1 MPSVPVTGTGSV
13 LTRASTGV
21 TSAGTFAAGALPEE
35 LTDDELAVVDELEP
49 VGDAE
54 TEADPEFDGDAV
66 VADAA
71 DELSLVAD

>member
-35 LTDDELAVVDELEP
+35 LADDELAVIDELEP

-54 TEADPEFDGDAV
+54 TAADPEFDGDAV

>member
-1 MPSVPVTGTGSV
+1 LPKAPVLQQDLPLPKYLTAVVRSVC
-13 LTRASTGV
+13 
-21 TSAGTFAAGALPEE
+21 E

>member
-1 MPSVPVTGTGSV
+1 
-13 LTRASTGV
+13 V